1 LECPPATKLVTFE
14 VGGET
19 GVGVLTYDGVVDS
32 GFATM
37 SELLARTAVVID
49 SPTLGRLGAALR

>member
-1 LECPPATKLVTFE
+1 LECLPATKLVTFE

-37 SELLARTAVVID
+37 SELLRAG
-49 SPTLGRLGAALR
+49 GRS

>member
-1 LECPPATKLVTFE
+1 VTFE

-19 GVGVLTYDGVVDS
+19 GVGVLTDDRVIDS

-37 SELLARTAVVID
+37 SESLRAG
-49 SPTLGRLGAALR
+49 GRS